1 MTDRVP
7 QPISLPPCL
16 ERKTLIMKSTLIL
29 TIGLLCGISIL
40 EPSTVCGAERPNV
53 IVIMTDD
60 QGYGEFSCNGNPI
73 TSTPNI
79 DRLAKEGVRFVDFHV
94 SPMCTPTRGQLM
106 SGLDAFRN
114 GAINVSSGRTLL
126 RPELKTMAN
135 VFQDAGY
142 RTGHFGKWHLGDNY
156 PFRPE
161 DRGFDE
167 AIWFPSSHINSVPD
181 YWDNDYFEDTYI
193 HNTKRE
199 KYDGYCTD
207 VFFREAMKWIDG
219 PQDKRPFFAYIALN
233 AAHWP
238 WFVPDSYRS
247 AVRAAMNNHPDV
259 VKSLKPNQ
267 KKDLVSFLAMGANI
281 DDNVGLLDQFLE
293 RIGQKDNTI
302 VVFLTDNGS
311 TMGIHYYNARMRGSK
326 TTLWEG
332 GHRVPCFVRWPSGIT
347 NPGEIDTLCHVQ
359 DLMPTLADLCGIK
372 SHLPTMLDGAS
383 LRPLIDDRT
392 SKLADRMLVINYS
405 RMPTFKVTY
414 TTDNPAIPHRD
425 GACVMWKH
433 WRLIE
438 NRELYNVED
447 DIQQDHNVA
456 DKHPEIVAKMRSHL
470 EQWWDEVKDDVLEP
484 QRVIIGSNAENPILL
499 SGCEW
504 LDVFVD
510 QQIQIRRGVRKN
522 GAWHLQ
528 VDQSGMYEFELR
540 RWPRESELELAKGC
554 PAKQVTDGTFIAG
567 TALPIRKAKLRI
579 GDDVTAI
586 DTPNSEKT
594 AFVTQRPLSKGP
606 VEIQT
611 YLLNDS
617 GHEVCGAYYLYV
629 KRMEP

>member
-1 MTDRVP
+1 MK
-7 QPISLPPCL
+7 PIT
-16 ERKTLIMKSTLIL
+16 TLA
-29 TIGLLCGISIL
+29 IGFICGISVIA
-40 EPSTVCGAERPNV
+40 SRVAYADERPNV
-53 IVIMTDD
+53 VVIMTDD
-60 QGYGEFSCNGNPI
+60 QGYGEFSCHGNPI

-79 DRLAKEGVRFVDFHV
+79 DRLAKEGVRLVDFHV

-135 VFQDAGY
+135 MFRDAGY

-167 AIWFPSSHINSVPD
+167 ALWFPSSHINSVPD

-199 KYDGYCTD
+199 KYQGYCTD
-207 VFFREAMKWIDG
+207 VFFREAIKWAG
-219 PQDKRPFFAYIALN
+219 NPQDERPFFAYIALN

-238 WFVPDSYRS
+238 WFVPDSYRD
-247 AVRAAMNNHPDV
+247 AIRDALNAHPEV
-259 VKSLKPNQ
+259 VKSLGPNK

-281 DDNVGLLDQFLE
+281 DDNVGRLDAFLE
-293 RIGQKDNTI
+293 KTGQKENTV

-311 TMGIHYYNARMRGSK
+311 TMGIHYYNAQMRGNK

-332 GHRVPCFVRWPSGIT
+332 GHRVPCFIRWPNGIT
-347 NPGEIDTLCHVQ
+347 NPGEIVALSHVQ
-359 DLMPTLADLCGIK
+359 DLMPTLADLCGINR
-372 SHLPTMLDGAS
+372 HLPAKLDGTS
-383 LRPLIDDRT
+383 LRPLIDDR
-392 SKLADRMLVINYS
+392 SSRLVDRMLVINYS

-414 TTDNPAIPHRD
+414 TNDNPAIPQRD

-438 NRELYNVED
+438 NRELYNVET
-447 DIQQDHNVA
+447 DIHQDHDVA
-456 DKHPEIVAKMRSHL
+456 AQNPEIVAKMRSHL
-470 EQWWDEVKDDVLEP
+470 NRWWEEVRHDVLEP
-484 QRVIIGSNAENPILL
+484 QRVIVGSDEENPILL

-510 QQIQIRRGVRKN
+510 QQVQIRRGVRKN
-522 GAWHLQ
+522 GAWHVQ
-528 VDQSGMYEFELR
+528 IDQPGLYEFELR
-540 RWPRESELELAKGC
+540 RWPRESGLKLAKGC
-554 PAKQVTDGTFIAG
+554 QAKQVTDGTFVAG
-567 TALPIRKAKLRI
+567 TALPIHKAKLRI
-579 GDDVTAI
+579 GDTVSPI
-586 DTPNSEKT
+586 ESPNQEQT
-594 AFVTQRPLSKGP
+594 AFLTRQNLRKGP
-606 VEIQT
+606 IEIQS
-611 YLLNDS
+611 YLLDENGD
-617 GHEVCGAYYLYV
+617 EVCGAYYLYV
-629 KRMEP
+629 KRLQP